1 MSSSDNKRDNSEELS
16 LDSSANSYGFYEE
29 FSASFLSEEFN
40 QFIFSGNIYD
50 IFKHED
56 EYCNLV
62 EYMVRKLSKKRV
74 VVKFNIAEGITF
86 ISREDRELFIETLA
100 NNARFFDSYEERR
113 SWAIKSLVQARHS
126 AVDAFNLLKEAIQ
139 SDFEKPFAII
149 IEHAETVIPDAE
161 VSRMGDLDRQKLVLL
176 RDWLYDNS
184 FINSLHLIMFISQT
198 VSEIHK
204 SIRNLPS
211 IRNIVINYPDYESR
225 KSFIEEN
232 CKVNGLE
239 PAISIEKAT
248 DLTAGLTLNGV
259 RHILLH
265 SRYLKKPLSEE
276 IILSKTEEVIKGTI
290 GDYIKVINPSYGF
303 ADLLGAA
310 NIKKELERQVKI
322 IKLDD
327 NSITPRGYLVCGR
340 NGVGKS
346 YVMEAFAKELGWLCI
361 ELKNLRQKYLG
372 ETDVIFERVKN
383 VLESF
388 KNVMVLIDEA
398 DTVFGGRGENV
409 HETEKRLT
417 GNFIKMIGDPAN
429 RGRIIWVFITS
440 RPDLLLPDFI
450 RRLEVKLGFFNPAG
464 DDRLDFLR
472 NILENVEINYD
483 ELNKSDQKRLF
494 TAFKEFSPAEFQML
508 KTQLAAEK
516 RISDSFEADDVIR
529 VLQRMNLNIGRD
541 KYILQDEL
549 ARKYSSF
556 LDLID

>member
-1 MSSSDNKRDNSEELS
+1 MEDYS
-16 LDSSANSYGFYEE
+16 FYDE
-29 FSASFLSEEFN
+29 FSSSFLSEEFN

-56 EYCNLV
+56 SYHNLV
-62 EYMVRKLSKKRV
+62 EYLVQRLSKKRV
-74 VVKFNIAEGITF
+74 VVKFNIAEGISF
-86 ISREDRELFIETLA
+86 ISKEDKALFVETLA
-100 NNARFFDSYEERR
+100 KNVRFFDSYDERR
-113 SWAIKSLVQARHS
+113 SWVIKSLVHARQS
-126 AVDAFNLLKEAIQ
+126 AVDAFNLLKEAINAE
-139 SDFEKPFAII
+139 FEKPFAII
-149 IEHAETVIPDAE
+149 IEHGETVIPDAE
-161 VSRMGDLDRQKLVLL
+161 ISRMSDLDRQKLVLL
-176 RDWLYDNS
+176 RDWLYDNR
-184 FINSLHLIMFISQT
+184 FINSLHVILFISQT

-211 IRNIVINYPDYESR
+211 IKNIVINYPDYESR
-225 KSFIEEN
+225 RRFIEEN
-232 CKVNGLE
+232 CEKLGQEL
-239 PAISIEKAT
+239 AITIEKAT

-265 SRYLKKPLSEE
+265 SKYINEPLSEE
-276 IILSKTEEVIKGTI
+276 VILSKTEEVIKGTI

-303 ADLLGAA
+303 DDLLGARK
-310 NIKKELERQVKI
+310 IIKELERQVKI

-372 ETDVIFERVKN
+372 ETDIIFERVKN

-417 GNFIKMIGDPAN
+417 GNFIKMIGDPMN
-429 RGRIIWVFITS
+429 RGKIIWVFITS

-450 RRLEVKLGFFNPAG
+450 RRLEVKLGFFNPSG
-464 DDRLDFLR
+464 DDRLDFLV
-472 NILENVEINYD
+472 NILEAVEISYE
-483 ELNKSDQKRLF
+483 ELNKNDKKRLF
-494 TAFKEFSPAEFQML
+494 SAFKEFSPAEFKML
-508 KTQLAAEK
+508 KTQLTAEK
-516 RISDSFEADDVIR
+516 RISESFEADDVIE
-529 VLQRMNLNIGRD
+529 VLKRMNLDIGRK
-541 KYILQDEL
+541 KYLLQDEL

-556 LDLID
+556 LDLIE